1 MTFCIISHTPHTI
14 YGNKVYAYGP
24 YVKEMNLWVKYV
36 DKVIIV
42 APCIINEEISPILL
56 PYEHS
61 NIVIKNIPAISIISF
76 LEALKAM
83 VSIPVI
89 NLKIFLAM
97 LKSNHIH
104 LRCPGNI
111 GLLGCITQILFPR
124 KSKTAKYAGN
134 WDPKAKQPLSYRFQ
148 KWILSNTF
156 LTKKMKVLVYGEW
169 PRQTK
174 NIIPFF
180 TASYT
185 KKEVPKQAIHKS
197 FQSPFRMMFVGTL
210 SEGKQPLYALQLVE
224 NLNHL
229 GFPTTIEFFGEGN
242 QRSTLQSYIETKNL
256 TSIAILHGNKT
267 FKDLEKAYKQNHFVI
282 LPSKSEG
289 WPKVVAEA
297 MFWGAIPIATRIS
310 CVPWMLGEGSR
321 GFLLEGTLEVDSKML
336 VEQWQQTDQLQKM
349 SMEGQKWSQ
358 NYTLDRFEEGIIKIL
373 S

>member
-156 LTKKMKVLVYGEW
+156 LTKKMKV
-169 PRQTK
+169 
-174 NIIPFF
+174 
-180 TASYT
+180 ASPN
-185 KKEVPKQAIHKS
+185 KKHNSIFYSK
-197 FQSPFRMMFVGTL
+197 
-210 SEGKQPLYALQLVE
+210 LY
-224 NLNHL
+224 
-229 GFPTTIEFFGEGN
+229 
-242 QRSTLQSYIETKNL
+242 K
-256 TSIAILHGNKT
+256 K
-267 FKDLEKAYKQNHFVI
+267 
-282 LPSKSEG
+282 
-289 WPKVVAEA
+289 
-297 MFWGAIPIATRIS
+297 
-310 CVPWMLGEGSR
+310 GSA
-321 GFLLEGTLEVDSKML
+321 
-336 VEQWQQTDQLQKM
+336 
-349 SMEGQKWSQ
+349 
-358 NYTLDRFEEGIIKIL
+358 
-373 S
+373 